1 LRKQC
6 FEMLTLELKKQL
18 IEKIE
23 STDDNAIL
31 EEVYRILDIGEDNF
45 GIYQLSSEQ
54 RLAVDAGLEDI
65 KNGRVI
71 SHDEAKKEIEEW
83 FSK

>member
-1 LRKQC
+1 
-6 FEMLTLELKKQL
+6 MLTVELKKQL

-23 STDDNAIL
+23 STNDDSIL

-45 GIYQLSSEQ
+45 EVYCLSNEQ
-54 RLAVDAGLEDI
+54 KIAINQGLDDL

-71 SHDEAKKEIEEW
+71 SHDDSKIEIEEW

>member
-1 LRKQC
+1 
-6 FEMLTLELKKQL
+6 MLTLELKKQL

-45 GIYQLSSEQ
+45 DIYHLSSEQ
-54 RLAVDAGLEDI
+54 RLAIDAGLEDI

-83 FSK
+83 LSK